1 MGRLGAVADALFDS
15 LDAGEKKVRWSIRFS
30 SRIGYHGASAALIVF
45 RFPSRKGEEET
56 VPRERAV
63 YET

>member
-1 MGRLGAVADALFDS
+1 MAAALFDS
-15 LDAGEKKVRWSIRFS
+15 FDAGEKKASWSIRFVS
-30 SRIGYHGASAALIVF
+30 LIGYHGASAALIVF